1 MGNRNRT
8 IICLLLF
15 AWGEQT
21 NAAPRH
27 FAGYMESAD
36 SPQVQFRRLGVTSA
50 STEFGHIIIDF
61 DIHMLDANLQQ
72 VIRHMPKQDAR
83 LKDKEPHHS
92 FKLDLLHRHAQS
104 LEGRLTTVKLAGVQ
118 PTQVNLIREKR
129 FAFTI
134 GIVAVTALLA
144 LTAGLYATAEVK
156 AIRRKATQIGAE
168 QKEQILLIEAMLHA
182 SQDLAQVVDRIPEMV
197 YTDKFG
203 AEAKVAYFEL
213 ILQQIGEKIALAEN
227 AVRAA
232 ALGKL
237 DITTINAAGFTNAL
251 YSLRR
256 FADKN
261 SLALVTE
268 NLNDFLHVPTSIT
281 QSEDGFSLIAH
292 VPLIDPTSTMIV
304 YQHMRLP
311 MPAGEGFFY
320 QLEADTDVIAIH
332 PDESMFKEMSMVEL
346 MADCI
351 KLGNFYACPRGNAA
365 RKPTTT
371 GFTKDDPGLCLFGIF
386 TGTTEMAATSCNRRI
401 INPGPIA
408 VQTSPR
414 QFTTYGSTKG
424 NVTCRRSQTY
434 TYFESKKFGNINLP
448 PGCVAHTDNFVL
460 SSGDSEYSRKESEW
474 VHTSTLPV
482 DAPLYLQ
489 GLNLTTLRALSKD
502 AHHALAEFSSIS
514 LTEAHM
520 ATENALLKET
530 SPWSIES
537 LLNFG
542 GNWTGSL
549 ALFIAILALIISTRT
564 AFKGKT
570 DSNNQTATA
579 PTQTFVNMGN
589 NPVKPQEPP
598 PRYNPILQDW

>member
-332 PDESMFKEMSMVEL
+332 PDESMFKEMSMVE
-346 MADCI
+346 ADGR
-351 KLGNFYACPRGNAA
+351 LYQTRELLRVPE
-365 RKPTTT
+365 RK
-371 GFTKDDPGLCLFGIF
+371 
-386 TGTTEMAATSCNRRI
+386 R
-401 INPGPIA
+401 
-408 VQTSPR
+408 
-414 QFTTYGSTKG
+414 
-424 NVTCRRSQTY
+424 
-434 TYFESKKFGNINLP
+434 
-448 PGCVAHTDNFVL
+448 
-460 SSGDSEYSRKESEW
+460 RKEA
-474 VHTSTLPV
+474 HNN
-482 DAPLYLQ
+482 
-489 GLNLTTLRALSKD
+489 GLHEGRPRAVLVRD
-502 AHHALAEFSSIS
+502 LHGD
-514 LTEAHM
+514 
-520 ATENALLKET
+520 N
-530 SPWSIES
+530 
-537 LLNFG
+537 G
-542 GNWTGSL
+542 DGSH
-549 ALFIAILALIISTRT
+549 
-564 AFKGKT
+564 
-570 DSNNQTATA
+570 
-579 PTQTFVNMGN
+579 
-589 NPVKPQEPP
+589 
-598 PRYNPILQDW
+598 ILQSPHNQPGTDRGADVAETIHYLWQHKGERDVQKIADLHVFREQEIR